1 MNNKCINIAI
11 SGLSMSVSDDLKN
24 KIRHAIPIDYGI
36 NWSNLSEPKI
46 DILLINEAFFETPNI
61 QHLINKYHFKI
72 LKVSKE
78 KYHSGKIENDVLYLP
93 LENEIS
99 LKQWLESTFLTLF
112 NQQTS
117 ATQASPKNHHIDLNH
132 IHNMYKPDNGRLHVY
147 DDRGTLAVID
157 TRTEQVWVE
166 PTRLM
171 QHTDSSFN
179 YDLAKTSDFVK
190 VSRKKSFQMYH
201 WLWNIF
207 FKSADF
213 IQLSPQDGYFKL
225 RYWPQPIQNKHQK
238 DILRMSACFIQGAEI
253 NTVAEKLGIPKAIV
267 RQFIAA
273 SIATKIIDEIP
284 SHQSQFAQQENGMK
298 TEEQGIIKKFFG
310 NLRRRFG
317 L

>member
-207 FKSADF
+207 FKSA
-213 IQLSPQDGYFKL
+213 SK
-225 RYWPQPIQNKHQK
+225 
-238 DILRMSACFIQGAEI
+238 
-253 NTVAEKLGIPKAIV
+253 
-267 RQFIAA
+267 
-273 SIATKIIDEIP
+273 
-284 SHQSQFAQQENGMK
+284 
-298 TEEQGIIKKFFG
+298 
-310 NLRRRFG
+310 NL
-317 L
+317 

>member
-11 SGLSMSVSDDLKN
+11 SGLSMSVSDDLKS
-24 KIRHAIPIDYGI
+24 KIRHAIPVDYGI

-61 QHLINKYHFKI
+61 QHLIKKYHFKI

-78 KYHSGKIENDVLYLP
+78 KYQSGKIENDVLYLP
-93 LENEIS
+93 LENESS
-99 LKQWLESTFLTLF
+99 LKQWLESSFLSFF
-112 NQQTS
+112 NQHTS
-117 ATQASPKNHHIDLNH
+117 TSSFSQHRNVDLNF
-132 IHNMYKPDNGRLHVY
+132 IHEMFDPENGRLHVF

-157 TRTEQVWVE
+157 TRTEQVWAE
-166 PTRLM
+166 PTRVM
-171 QHTDSSFN
+171 QQTDSSFN

-207 FKSADF
+207 FKSSDF
-213 IQLSPQDGYFKL
+213 LQLSPQEGYFKL
-225 RYWPQPIQNKHQK
+225 HYWPQPIQNKNQK

-253 NTVAEKLGIPKAIV
+253 NTVAKKLDIPKALV

-273 SIATKIIDEIP
+273 SIATKMIEEIP
-284 SHQSQFAQQENGMK
+284 SHQSQFAQEQSITNA
-298 TEEQGIIKKFFG
+298 EEQGVIKKFFG